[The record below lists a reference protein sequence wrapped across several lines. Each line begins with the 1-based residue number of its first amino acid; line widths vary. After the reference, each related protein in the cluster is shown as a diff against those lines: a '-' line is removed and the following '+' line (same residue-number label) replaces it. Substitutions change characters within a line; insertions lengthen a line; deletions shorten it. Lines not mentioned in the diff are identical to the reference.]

1 MHTDGDEL
9 IPRVDGLPEEAVF
22 IGSGLAVARRPG
34 MTLQSLSVW
43 RGVSVFRVMVRLLGS
58 R

>member
-9 IPRVDGLPEEAVF
+9 IPSVDGVSEEAVF
-22 IGSGLAVARRPG
+22 IGSGLAAARRPG

-43 RGVSVFRVMVRLLGS
+43 RGVSVF
-58 R
+58 

>member
-9 IPRVDGLPEEAVF
+9 IPSVDGVPEEAVF
-22 IGSGLAVARRPG
+22 IGSGLAAARRPG

-43 RGVSVFRVMVRLLGS
+43 RGVSVF
-58 R
+58 

>member
-22 IGSGLAVARRPG
+22 IGSWLAAARRTG

-43 RGVSVFRVMVRLLGS
+43 RGVSVF
-58 R
+58 